1 MLSGFKNYH
10 LVPIL
15 LAMVSI
21 IAGCAGGGGG
31 SSGSSASTTPFT
43 AWSAV
48 APNTATALSGSSTT
62 ATSSSSSAS
71 YGASGNVTFD
81 SSRNFTAIS
90 MTAGSGAGASFSTG
104 SGDTI
109 SQGMGNG
116 TVFAVN
122 KQGIGAISTNP
133 YDAAFEYQTFGAW
146 GAYAGGPQPAN
157 ANAVSLGSAT
167 PVTGM
172 PATGSVNFVGFASG
186 LYYQGAGGY
195 FTTANMNAGV
205 DFAARTVAFNTSN
218 TIATGSAN
226 GAVVAAP
233 SLNMTG
239 YGNYSTGTSKF
250 SGTLST
256 ANGMIGNMTGQ
267 FYGPNANEIG
277 GTYYAT
283 GSQGYTVGGFGGKR

>member
-1 MLSGFKNYH
+1 MLAYFMRLSNLYF
-10 LVPIL
+10 LIVFSLIL
-15 LAMVSI
+15 SA
-21 IAGCAGGGGG
+21 CAGGGGG
-31 SSGSSASTTPFT
+31 GTSSGVSPFT

-48 APNTATALSGSSTT
+48 APNTATPLSGSSTT
-62 ATSSSSSAS
+62 GSSSSSSSS
-71 YGASGNVTFD
+71 YSASGNVTFD

-90 MTAGSGAGASFSTG
+90 LTSGSGATASFSST

-122 KQGIGAISTNP
+122 KQGIGAIVTNP
-133 YDAAFEYQTFGAW
+133 YDATFEYQTFGAW
-146 GAYAGGPQPAN
+146 GAYAGGPQPSN
-157 ANAVSLGSAT
+157 ANAVSLGSIT

-172 PATGSVNFVGFASG
+172 PATGMVNFAGFASG
-186 LYYQGAGGY
+186 LYYQGTGGY
-195 FTTANMNAGV
+195 FTTANMSAGV
-205 DFAARTVAFNTSN
+205 DFAARTVALTTSN
-218 TIATGSAN
+218 TFVTGSVN
-226 GAVVAAP
+226 GALVPAS

-239 YGNYSTGTSKF
+239 YGTYATGTSRF
-250 SGTLST
+250 AGTLST
-256 ANGMIGNMTGQ
+256 ANGMIGTMTGQ

>member
-1 MLSGFKNYH
+1 MKLTTLNHSIAFSLILS
-10 LVPIL
+10 
-15 LAMVSI
+15 A
-21 IAGCAGGGGG
+21 CAGGGGG
-31 SSGSSASTTPFT
+31 SSSSGVSPFT

-48 APNTATALSGSSTT
+48 APNTATPLSGSSTT
-62 ATSSSSSAS
+62 GASTSSSAS

-90 MTAGSGAGASFSTG
+90 LTSGSGSTASFS
-104 SGDTI
+104 SIAGDTI

-122 KQGIGAISTNP
+122 KQGVGAVITNP

-146 GAYAGGPQPAN
+146 GAFAGGPQPSN

-172 PATGSVNFVGFASG
+172 PATGTGNFAGYASG
-186 LYYQGAGGY
+186 LFYQGSAGY
-195 FTTANMNAGV
+195 FTTANMSAAV
-205 DFAARTVAFNTSN
+205 DFAARTIALNTSN
-218 TIATGSAN
+218 TVVTGSVN
-226 GAVVAAP
+226 GALVPAS

-239 YGNYSTGTSKF
+239 YGTYATGTSKF
-250 SGTLST
+250 AGTLST
-256 ANGMIGNMTGQ
+256 ANGMIGTMTGQ

>member
-1 MLSGFKNYH
+1 MLTRVKNLH
-10 LVPIL
+10 LVV
-15 LAMVSI
+15 LAFAGLI
-21 IAGCAGGGGG
+21 TGCAGGGS
-31 SSGSSASTTPFT
+31 SSGSSASSSPFT

-48 APNTATALSGSSTT
+48 APNTATSLVGSSTT
-62 ATSSSSSAS
+62 GSSTTSSVS

-90 MTAGSGAGASFSTG
+90 MTSGSGSGASFSTG

-122 KQGIGAISTNP
+122 KQGIGAIVTNP

-146 GAYAGGPQPAN
+146 GAYAGGPQPSTAS
-157 ANAVSLGSAT
+157 AVSLGSAT

-172 PATGSVNFVGFASG
+172 PATGTGNFSGFASG

-205 DFAARTVAFNTSN
+205 DFAARTVAFSTSN
-218 TIATGSAN
+218 TVATGSVT
-226 GAVVAAP
+226 GAVVSTP

-239 YGNYSTGTSKF
+239 YGNYSAGTSKF
-250 SGTLST
+250 AGTVST
-256 ANGMIGNMTGQ
+256 ANGMIGSITGQ

-283 GSQGYTVGGFGGKR
+283 GSQGYAVGGFGGKR

>member
-1 MLSGFKNYH
+1 MLIEVKNLH
-10 LVPIL
+10 LVA
-15 LAMVSI
+15 LAFASLI
-21 IAGCAGGGGG
+21 IGCAGGGSG
-31 SSGSSASTTPFT
+31 SGSSAGSSPFT

-48 APNTATALSGSSTT
+48 APNTATSLVGSSSTG
-62 ATSSSSSAS
+62 SSSTSSAS
-71 YGASGNVTFD
+71 YSASGSVTFD

-90 MTAGSGAGASFSTG
+90 MTSGSGAGASFSSS

-122 KQGIGAISTNP
+122 KQGIGAIVTNP

-146 GAYAGGPQPAN
+146 GAYAGGPQPSN

-172 PATGSVNFVGFASG
+172 PATGTSNFVGYASG
-186 LYYQGAGGY
+186 LYYQGTGGY
-195 FTTANMNAGV
+195 FTTATMNAGV
-205 DFAARTVAFNTSN
+205 DFAARTVSFSTSN
-218 TIATGSAN
+218 TIVTGSTT
-226 GAVVAAP
+226 GAVVSAP